1 MANLKTTSETSVPQ
15 GLIFG
20 PVFFKTYINDYN
32 QKIKHSI
39 SFKYKQETDKLR
51 DEDLYKFLAEIK
63 RPSSA
68 PKKLKCIPGTL
79 KIEVCPCP
87 DEIKNGLTP
96 ELAKLHPY
104 GGKNYKLQR

>member
-1 MANLKTTSETSVPQ
+1 M
-15 GLIFG
+15 
-20 PVFFKTYINDYN
+20 
-32 QKIKHSI
+32 
-39 SFKYKQETDKLR
+39 R

-79 KIEVCPCP
+79 KIEVSPCP

-96 ELAKLHPY
+96 ELAKIAPY
-104 GGKNYKLQR
+104 AGKLFSHCFKIYQWQMIYF

>member
-1 MANLKTTSETSVPQ
+1 M
-15 GLIFG
+15 
-20 PVFFKTYINDYN
+20 
-32 QKIKHSI
+32 
-39 SFKYKQETDKLR
+39 KQETDKLR

-79 KIEVCPCP
+79 KIEVSPCP

-104 GGKNYKLQR
+104 GGEIRFTFGKHMKLDKNLAS